1 VADILTADDVAAPEM
16 GNASLGQA
24 SEFAGRMARRSNYES
39 TTTALAKSLV
49 KGVGHVTNNGVPL
62 NEATHNRDIL
72 SKSHQAIMD
81 VRAATYEGAWET
93 ENVMGR
99 ISPDFWAQ
107 RETGGIRS
115 MATRDSMMRKAMSA
129 EVQKSFT
136 ATNMGTAGVPYG
148 LVPFDLL
155 APSRL
160 IYPVY
165 TLFRNKFP
173 RPAGQGSS
181 RQVYGLLGISGSQ
194 TGGQGV
200 IDISIPELVTSGGSL
215 TTTATWPLNIPK
227 TGTQTE
233 YKLNVPYRFFGL
245 SESLSWL
252 AQFESQGFEDISAL
266 ANLVLLQEMMLG
278 EEYQMIAGSSQNL
291 ATPGTPVVTVRTAG
305 SNETAITGF
314 TTNIAVR
321 VTALNY
327 FGESITSASASAV
340 AIAAGQVADITITAV
355 PGAQQYNIYAGTN
368 TPGNTNTNYWLMAG
382 TSVQAGVTYQGT
394 QTANSVGGIRFTLQG
409 AVATS
414 TNASGPGSNTTN
426 INPPTTDTGTGSS
439 NRMEGLIPTLTGLSA
454 TGSGPYSNVG
464 FGGSAGVWKGGYVN
478 SSVGTHLSTNAI
490 FTALDAMWENNGMNN
505 VSPGVYKADPS
516 EIVADGGDLMRLA
529 NDMLLQGNSL
539 NYLLNISQDQISG
552 IRAGAAVAEF
562 VNPVTRSTVKL
573 TVHPWMSQ
581 GTALLMSYQLPQ
593 TWSHVDNA
601 WEMTVV
607 QDYCSVAWPVIDATF
622 RYSIFLLGT
631 MVAHAPFYSGILQGL
646 QVSDITPFS

>member
-1 VADILTADDVAAPEM
+1 MAEILPADEGMSNPQM
-16 GNASLGQA
+16 GNAGLAGVQA
-24 SEFAGRMARRSNYES
+24 VNASQARRTTYEGMF
-39 TTTALAKSLV
+39 TGKAKTLV
-49 KGVGHVTNNGVPL
+49 KGVGHVTNGGVPL
-62 NEATHNRDIL
+62 NDTDHAGQIL
-72 SKSHQAIMD
+72 TKSHQAILD
-81 VRAATYEGAWET
+81 VRTATAQGAWQTDE
-93 ENVMGR
+93 VVSG
-99 ISPDFWAQ
+99 ISPDFWQ
-107 RETGGIRS
+107 NRS
-115 MATRDSMMRKAMSA
+115 ASAIKHMATRDSAIR
-129 EVQKSFT
+129 KSFS
-136 ATNMGTAGVPYG
+136 ATNLGLSGVPYG

-200 IDISIPELVTSGGSL
+200 IDISIPELVASSSNSFSGSSANWPINLPRTGS
-215 TTTATWPLNIPK
+215 
-227 TGTQTE
+227 QTE

-245 SESLSWL
+245 SESLTWL

-291 ATPGTPVVTVRTAG
+291 ATPAAPTTAARTAG
-305 SNETAITGF
+305 SNETAITTSPSHF
-314 TTNIAVR
+314 LVR
-321 VTALNY
+321 VSALNY
-327 FGESITSASASAV
+327 FGETIASAV
-340 AIAAGQVADITITAV
+340 STDITTVTSSQVVDVTINPV
-355 PGAQQYNIYAGTN
+355 PGAQQYNIYVSTTSGGAAATC
-368 TPGNTNTNYWLMAG
+368 WLQAG
-382 TSVQAGVTYQGT
+382 TSTQNGTGGAGTTSYSGT
-394 QTANSVGGIRFTLQG
+394 QTANSVGGLRFTIQG
-409 AVATS
+409 VLAT
-414 TNASGPGSNTTN
+414 ASASATTV
-426 INPPTTDTGTGSS
+426 DTGTGGS
-439 NRMEGLIPTLTGLSA
+439 NRMEGIIPTLAGLSS
-454 TGSGPYSNVG
+454 TGSGPYANVG
-464 FGGSAGVWKGGYVN
+464 FESGNVWKGGYIN
-478 SSVGTHLSTNAI
+478 QNVGTHLSTNAL
-490 FTALDAMWENNGMNN
+490 FTALDALWENNGMNN

-529 NDMLLQGNSL
+529 NDMLLQGAGL

-573 TVHPWMSQ
+573 TVHPWLSQ

-607 QDYCSVAWPVIDATF
+607 QDYVSVAWPVIDATF
-622 RYSIFLLGT
+622 RYSIFLLGSL
-631 MVAHAPFYSGILQGL
+631 VAHAPFYSGILQGL
-646 QVSDITPFS
+646 QVSDVTPYS

>member
-1 VADILTADDVAAPEM
+1 MADIVSGDEIQSPTMGAGAPVGAVNDQM
-16 GNASLGQA
+16 AYA
-24 SEFAGRMARRSNYES
+24 ARRSDYE
-39 TTTALAKSLV
+39 ALFQTKAKDLV
-49 KGVGHVTNNGVPL
+49 KGVGHITNKGVPL
-62 NEATHNRDIL
+62 NESSHSGEILTKAT
-72 SKSHQAIMD
+72 QAALD
-81 VRAATYEGAWET
+81 VRTATLQGTRNSEEVLGGLSQQFSAHRSFAPTYYQLKQ
-93 ENVMGR
+93 
-99 ISPDFWAQ
+99 SAQ
-107 RETGGIRS
+107 LN
-115 MATRDSMMRKAMSA
+115 
-129 EVQKSFT
+129 KSFT
-136 ATNMGTAGVPYG
+136 AGNMGLNGTPYG

-173 RPAGQGSS
+173 RPAGQGAS

-194 TGGQGV
+194 TGGQGIV
-200 IDISIPELVTSGGSL
+200 DISMPEFVGNAPGSLGGSGGN
-215 TTTATWPLNIPK
+215 WPLQLPQ
-227 TGTQTE
+227 TGKQTE

-245 SESLSWL
+245 TESLSWL
-252 AQFESQGFEDISAL
+252 AQFEGQGFEDISAL

-278 EEYQMIAGSSQNL
+278 EEYQMLAGSSQNL
-291 ATPGTPVVTVRTAG
+291 PVPAAPTVTLRTAG
-305 SNETAITGF
+305 SNETAIG
-314 TTNIAVR
+314 TTSGTLYVC

-327 FGESITSASASAV
+327 FGETKASAIGSV
-340 AIAAGQVADITITAV
+340 ALSTASVADVVISPVA
-355 PGAQQYNIYAGTN
+355 GAQQYNIYASTTSGAGNQGIQIGT
-368 TPGNTNTNYWLMAG
+368 T
-382 TSVQAGVTYQGT
+382 VQAGVVSQGV
-394 QTANSVGGIRFTLQG
+394 QTPNSVGGLRVTIQGTL
-409 AVATS
+409 ATS
-414 TNASGPGSNTTN
+414 TTPAV
-426 INPPTTDTGTGSS
+426 PPAADSGTGGS
-439 NRMEGLIPTLTGLSA
+439 NRMEGLIPTLTGLSS

-464 FGGSAGVWKGGYVN
+464 FESSNVWKGGYVN
-478 SSVGTHLSTNAI
+478 QSVGTHLSTNAI
-490 FTALDAMWENNGMNN
+490 FTALDALWENNGMNN

-607 QDYCSVAWPVIDATF
+607 QDYMSVAWPVIDATF
-622 RYSIFLLGT
+622 RYSIFLLGSL
-631 MVAHAPFYSGILQGL
+631 VAHAPFYSGILQGL
-646 QVSDITPFS
+646 QVSDITPYS

>member
-1 VADILTADDVAAPEM
+1 M
-16 GNASLGQA
+16 AS
-24 SEFAGRMARRSNYES
+24 
-39 TTTALAKSLV
+39 
-49 KGVGHVTNNGVPL
+49 
-62 NEATHNRDIL
+62 
-72 SKSHQAIMD
+72 
-81 VRAATYEGAWET
+81 
-93 ENVMGR
+93 
-99 ISPDFWAQ
+99 
-107 RETGGIRS
+107 
-115 MATRDSMMRKAMSA
+115 RDSMMRKAMSA
-129 EVQKSFT
+129 EISKSFT
-136 ATNMGTAGVPYG
+136 ATNLGTAGVPYG

-200 IDISIPELVTSGGSL
+200 IDISIPELVTSGGTLS
-215 TTTATWPLNIPK
+215 TTATWPLNIPK

-291 ATPGTPVVTVRTAG
+291 ATPGAPTVVTRTAG
-305 SNETAITGF
+305 SNETALTGV
-314 TTNIAVR
+314 TTNIAVK

-327 FGESITSASASAV
+327 FGESIASASSGN
-340 AIAAGQVADITITAV
+340 IAWSAGQVADVTIAPV
-355 PGAQQYNIYAGTN
+355 PGAQQYNIYMGTNSPSSGQFWLQAGNSVQSGTGTAGT
-368 TPGNTNTNYWLMAG
+368 T
-382 TSVQAGVTYQGT
+382 TYQGA
-394 QTANSVGGIRFTLQG
+394 QTANSVGGLRFTLQG
-409 AVATS
+409 AVATA
-414 TNASGPGSNTTN
+414 TNASGPGGNTAN
-426 INPPTTDTGTGSS
+426 ANPTSVDTGTGSS

-464 FGGSAGVWKGGYVN
+464 FGGSSNVWKGGYVN

-622 RYSIFLLGT
+622 RYSIFLLGSL
-631 MVAHAPFYSGILQGL
+631 VAHAPFYSGILQGL
-646 QVSDITPFS
+646 QVSDVTPFS